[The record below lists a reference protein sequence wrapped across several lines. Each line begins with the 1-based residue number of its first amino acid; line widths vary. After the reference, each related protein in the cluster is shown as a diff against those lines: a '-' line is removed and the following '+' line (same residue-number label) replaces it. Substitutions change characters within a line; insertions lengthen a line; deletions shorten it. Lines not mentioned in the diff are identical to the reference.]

1 MTPEGRGWLGVT
13 SVWVW
18 GGGWQEEV
26 ELGPVFVEKWKFQQM
41 QRAERLRNLVAFAR
55 KHL

>member
-1 MTPEGRGWLGVT
+1 MAGCDLCVG
-13 SVWVW
+13 VWVL
-18 GGGWQEEV
+18 GGGQGEV

-41 QRAERLRNLVAFAR
+41 QRAERMRNLVAFAR